1 MSYSTIGDSLN
12 QICTAQHVIDFGTAA
27 AGGQLAGHVL
37 KSLGLDK
44 ALAVAGVA
52 RHRSSGSACFSDA
65 VVAMVLHVAREHDL
79 RLIGRRRKQLLPAL
93 LALAQSPEH
102 AEEYA
107 ALVIPVTATSTGT
120 ITKTTAEAA
129 NPYFIRHFGAVPQ
142 LSIYARQK
150 RQTAIAET
158 SPLVRAIRAALAVLR
173 RQGMG
178 QIDHR
183 H

>member
-1 MSYSTIGDSLN
+1 MSYSSIGESLN

-65 VVAMVLHVAREHDL
+65 VVAMVLHVAREH
-79 RLIGRRRKQLLPAL
+79 
-93 LALAQSPEH
+93 
-102 AEEYA
+102 AEECA
-107 ALVIPVTATSTGT
+107 ALVIPVTATSAGT
-120 ITKTTAEAA
+120 IARATDEEA
-129 NPYFIRHFGAVPQ
+129 NPYFIRHSGAVPR
-142 LSIYARQK
+142 LSIYAPQK

-158 SPLVRAIRAALAVLR
+158 SPLARAIRAELAALR
-173 RQGMG
+173 R
-178 QIDHR
+178 
-183 H
+183 